1 MVYTSDTSDDWL
13 GLQNVNFLTY
23 LKDSDPNAV
32 NAKPLDFA
40 LWINL
45 RKELAN
51 TFSNTLIEAE
61 DENLSVKAP
70 ISILDIEPI

>member
-1 MVYTSDTSDDWL
+1 M
-13 GLQNVNFLTY
+13 
-23 LKDSDPNAV
+23 

-70 ISILDIEPI
+70 ISILDIEPSYIAYFGEITDFQFEFADPKAISSTDND